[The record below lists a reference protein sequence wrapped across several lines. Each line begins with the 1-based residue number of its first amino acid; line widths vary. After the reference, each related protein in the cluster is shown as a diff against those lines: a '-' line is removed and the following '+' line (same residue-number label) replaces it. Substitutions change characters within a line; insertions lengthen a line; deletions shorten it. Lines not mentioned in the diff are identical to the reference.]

1 MLYSWITVDL
11 KNTIFKQNFRKFDYL
26 ISIFKMAIG
35 YHGNI
40 TSAN

>member
-1 MLYSWITVDL
+1 MLYSWISVDL
-11 KNTIFKQNFRKFDYL
+11 KITIFKQNFRNFDKL

-35 YHGNI
+35 YHGNV